1 MRKCLHT
8 LAICLGQHS
17 KTTTKYMRCTCTNNN
32 IHFGFSGFAQSFE
45 RSIIKPER
53 AYRSGDP
60 RSSHPRS
67 IDPLIYGLEGRH
79 QQSIFTNNSS
89 SINTLYHTESPLQF
103 LIEPSSVRVT

>member
-53 AYRSGDP
+53 AYRS
-60 RSSHPRS
+60 

-103 LIEPSSVRVT
+103 LIEPSLVRVT

>member
-8 LAICLGQHS
+8 LAVCGGQHS
-17 KTTTKYMRCTCTNNN
+17 KTTTKYMRYTCTNNN
-32 IHFGFSGFAQSFE
+32 IHFGFSGIAQSFE

-53 AYRSGDP
+53 AYRSSD
-60 RSSHPRS
+60 PRS

-103 LIEPSSVRVT
+103 LIEPCLVRAT